1 MPFGTHGADLNLRYI
16 NLKDST
22 DLGDPI
28 MKTLVNIITLALI
41 ASVTIACGA
50 STQGQSSDTGA
61 GSVALLS
68 AVSISHGTSAAD
80 RPDSEIGLSG
90 VRVVAGS
97 KQESVRGPAIGATAA
112 STTMCPVGAGA
123 SIHGC
128 NNGPQSRRLKR
139 PTISHGSMMPGHADM
154 PMGSMNF

>member
-1 MPFGTHGADLNLRYI
+1 
-16 NLKDST
+16 
-22 DLGDPI
+22 
-28 MKTLVNIITLALI
+28 MKTLTNIITLALI

-50 STQGQSSDTGA
+50 STHGQSSDTGA

-68 AVSISHGTSAAD
+68 SVSVSHGTSAAD

-90 VRVVAGS
+90 VRVIAGS
-97 KQESVRGPAIGATAA
+97 KQDSLRGPAIGGTAA
-112 STTMCPVGAGA
+112 STSMCPVGAGA

-128 NNGPQSRRLKR
+128 NNASVFRLKR
-139 PTISHGSMMPGHADM
+139 PTISHDAMMPGHADM

>member
-1 MPFGTHGADLNLRYI
+1 
-16 NLKDST
+16 
-22 DLGDPI
+22 
-28 MKTLVNIITLALI
+28 MKTLTNIITLALI

-50 STQGQSSDTGA
+50 STHGQSSDTGA

-68 AVSISHGTSAAD
+68 SVSVSHGTSAAD

-90 VRVVAGS
+90 VRVIAGS
-97 KQESVRGPAIGATAA
+97 KQDSLRGPALGAAA
-112 STTMCPVGAGA
+112 SSSMCPVGAGA

-128 NNGPQSRRLKR
+128 SNWSQSKRLKR
-139 PTISHGSMMPGHADM
+139 PTISHGAMMPGHADM

>member
-1 MPFGTHGADLNLRYI
+1 MARL
-16 NLKDST
+16 
-22 DLGDPI
+22 
-28 MKTLVNIITLALI
+28 
-41 ASVTIACGA
+41 
-50 STQGQSSDTGA
+50 TQGQSSDTGA

>member
-1 MPFGTHGADLNLRYI
+1 
-16 NLKDST
+16 
-22 DLGDPI
+22 
-28 MKTLVNIITLALI
+28 MKTLTNIITLALI

-50 STQGQSSDTGA
+50 STHGQSSDTGA

-68 AVSISHGTSAAD
+68 SVSVSHGTSAAD

-90 VRVVAGS
+90 VRVIAGS
-97 KQESVRGPAIGATAA
+97 KQDSLRGPALGAAA
-112 STTMCPVGAGA
+112 SSSMCPVGAGA

-128 NNGPQSRRLKR
+128 NNASVFRLKR
-139 PTISHGSMMPGHADM
+139 PTISHDAMMPGHADM